1 VPPDVVV
8 LSPHLD
14 DAALSIGG
22 LIARL
27 IASGRSVGVW
37 TAFTKGPPL
46 DTIPPERRVYGDYS
60 IRHAEDVRA
69 MEILGAERRW
79 LDLIERIWREPPL
92 ARTLDV
98 FRTPG
103 SIDQFAYL
111 GVLRAAIRELL
122 EAGTMIYAPLGV
134 GNHVDH
140 VEVAVAALTECIAYQ
155 AWDRMRFYEDVYA
168 LGAACRRHHFV
179 TARRHWRPLAAP
191 SWASPRI
198 GATLLMAARAAQGPG
213 VDGYLPEAQ
222 ALRWISVPEPVG
234 EHQRR
239 KLAAIAA
246 YTSQVREFGGLH
258 QVSPFVARG
267 HEVLGGE
274 PIWFARP
281 AVESAAT

>member
-1 VPPDVVV
+1 VPDVVV

-14 DAALSIGG
+14 DAALSIGA

-27 IASGRSVGVW
+27 AAGGRKVAVW
-37 TAFTKGPPL
+37 TAFTQGPPL
-46 DTIPPERRVYGDYS
+46 ETIPPERRVFGDYS
-60 IRHAEDVRA
+60 QRRAEDERA
-69 MEILGAERRW
+69 MAILGAERRW
-79 LDLIERIWREPPL
+79 LDLEERIWREPPL
-92 ARTLDV
+92 ARTLDI
-98 FRTPG
+98 FRTPE
-103 SIDQFAYL
+103 SIESFRYVDL
-111 GVLRAAIRELL
+111 LRAEIRGLL
-122 EAGTMIYAPLGV
+122 AEPEVTIYAPLAV
-134 GNHVDH
+134 GHHVDH
-140 VEVAVAALTECIAYQ
+140 VEVAVAALAECIAQ
-155 AWDRMRFYEDVYA
+155 RAWDRMRFYEDVYA